1 MFTYDTAWQILIYEK
16 ACSEQACFCT
26 MQTLVLLLVLLFSSS
41 YSKKFSK
48 RFFFGTIT
56 RLHEKMPS
64 SG

>member
-16 ACSEQACFCT
+16 AFSEQAGSCS

-41 YSKKFSK
+41 HSKKFSK

-56 RLHEKMPS
+56 RLHEKKPS